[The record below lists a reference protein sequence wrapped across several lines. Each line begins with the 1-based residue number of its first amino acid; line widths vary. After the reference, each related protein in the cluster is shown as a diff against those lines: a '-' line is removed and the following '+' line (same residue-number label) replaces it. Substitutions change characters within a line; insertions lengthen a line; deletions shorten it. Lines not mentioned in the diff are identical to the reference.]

1 VTQLIDLAADVAA
14 GGGWTIGARWRQ
26 GWTRA
31 APGITAIAAGRLTS
45 DAFAVDASGRGVFL
59 RGDRLGLRIAQPL
72 RVSSG
77 SYRLSLPVA
86 YDYASGGVGYAERR
100 LDLAPDGRER
110 DVELAYGRKFG
121 PGWIDT
127 NLYVRREPGNIAAAP
142 ADLGAALRLT
152 MAF

>member
-1 VTQLIDLAADVAA
+1 M
-14 GGGWTIGARWRQ
+14 
-26 GWTRA
+26 
-31 APGITAIAAGRLTS
+31 TAIAAGRLTS

-86 YDYASGGVGYAERR
+86 YDYASGAVGYAERR

-110 DVELAYGRKFG
+110 DVELAYGRGFG

-127 NLYVRREPGNIAAAP
+127 NLYVRHEPGNIAAAP